1 MTAFGQASRPDHMRS
16 LRPIPLRLLLLALP
30 LVALAGCS
38 SSPQRACGGNTDYLA
53 AVERPPLQLPPEIV
67 PTERMKPLAI
77 PPVDPV
83 PNVLDPVPACLDQ
96 PPRYFAR
103 KGAAADP
110 AEEVVR
116 AWNAAWAARQAD
128 AVIRTYSEAF
138 QAPGQAGSAEFLDQ
152 REQQVAT
159 GPAPDAKLED
169 VTVTAAGPDRRVVTF
184 VQRFGDGALRRELTL
199 VREPAGWRIVSERTL
214 EVL

>member
-1 MTAFGQASRPDHMRS
+1 MRPA
-16 LRPIPLRLLLLALP
+16 RPIPLRLLMLAAP
-30 LVALAGCS
+30 LAALAGCGGN
-38 SSPQRACGGNTDYLA
+38 PQRSCGSDNEYRT

-67 PTERMKPLAI
+67 PSERMQPLAI

-96 PPRYFAR
+96 PPRFFAR
-103 KGAAADP
+103 KGVAADP

-116 AWNAAWAARQAD
+116 AWNAAWAARQPD
-128 AVIRTYSEAF
+128 AVLQTYSSVF
-138 QAPGQAGSAEFLDQ
+138 QAPGEAGSAEFLDT

-159 GPAPDAKLED
+159 GPTPDARLED
-169 VTVTAAGPDRRVVTF
+169 VTVTQAGPDRRVVTF
-184 VQRFGDGALRRELTL
+184 VQRFGDGAVRKELTL
-199 VREPAGWRIVSERTL
+199 VREPAGWHIVAERTL